1 MRWCSHLASFSKKLM
16 VRLSNLV
23 TLGSRPEIWTLF
35 TIHKYIFHAF
45 LKDPAIVFPPT
56 ITLLSEWCFWSLCSS
71 SVGFRVLW
79 WVFSAPDEPLQ
90 LPLLDEG
97 FDLLLDVVALGSVMP
112 MISVETVVL
121 VSGPLVRI
129 AL

>member
-1 MRWCSHLASFSKKLM
+1 M
-16 VRLSNLV
+16 VRLSTLV
-23 TLGSRPEIWTLF
+23 TLGSRPEIWTLC

-45 LKDPAIVFPPT
+45 LKDPAIVFSPT
-56 ITLLSEWCFWSLCSS
+56 ITLLSEWCFWSLFGS

-97 FDLLLDVVALGSVMP
+97 FDLLLEVVALGSVMP
-112 MISVETVVL
+112 MIPVETVVL